1 MSFICE
7 AENEQE
13 DFYRSAL
20 PRLFVRFVRR
30 MVCDD
35 RMARCDRKARASE
48 NSGASLHQSSEVSR
62 DKNAILQAQIAYGPA
77 QASSDG
83 AIDGF
88 TTALV
93 QGSAPQNLPTL
104 QTYLDSMGNGLQ
116 TVCDTAVTSARA
128 AKGTKGVV
136 DGAVAA
142 AVKPIIDALRSAAG
156 AIWDQHVQQTK
167 IQIETIRTQLDKAH
181 WPDF

>member
-1 MSFICE
+1 MSREISIGALCLAF
-7 AENEQE
+7 
-13 DFYRSAL
+13 SA
-20 PRLFVRFVRR
+20 RFVRR
-30 MVCDD
+30 MVGDD
-35 RMARCDRKARASE
+35 RVARYNRKARASE
-48 NSGASLHQSSEVSR
+48 NSGASLHQPPEVSR
-62 DKNAILQAQIAYGPA
+62 RQTCYLQAQIAYGPA

-93 QGSAPQNLPTL
+93 QGSAPQKLPAL
-104 QTYLDSMGNGLQ
+104 QTYLDSTGAGLQ
-116 TVCDTAVTSARA
+116 TVCDTAVASARA

-167 IQIETIRTQLDKAH
+167 IQMETIRTQLDKAH

>member
-1 MSFICE
+1 MNTKISIGALCLAFSYVSF
-7 AENEQE
+7 AAW
-13 DFYRSAL
+13 SATTGWPDVTAKL
-20 PRLFVRFVRR
+20 
-30 MVCDD
+30 
-35 RMARCDRKARASE
+35 AQAKTQARACINLLKSV
-48 NSGASLHQSSEVSR
+48 G

-93 QGSAPQNLPTL
+93 QGSAPQDLPTL
-104 QTYLDSMGNGLQ
+104 QTYLDSMGTGLQ
-116 TVCDTAVTSARA
+116 TVCDTAVKSAKA

-136 DGAVAA
+136 DSAVTA